1 MNHISFYYIISIL
14 DKRDRRMPSI
24 ALFRML
30 VPALGLAIMAAAPG
44 CAAVAFST
52 ASTVSMMSV
61 DAQTVFIGSVLYT
74 PMAAGSITAGEVIS
88 MNLPDNVPTV
98 NKNTSLVPLTTNLL
112 SQCNLFQ
119 DATTGFMDTGYKV
132 SNLSRTNPSGGANTS
147 GTITVS
153 LYPMDGSGPY
163 TVNTSTLTD
172 PKAKTGLDSG
182 GGLPPKGTWAVLL
195 SQLLGPA
202 GLSTTAPFSGFVRF
216 TCNFPDAA
224 GSAFM
229 GDNGFGGGYAVGFP
243 MTSDT
248 PTTH

>member
-1 MNHISFYYIISIL
+1 MT
-14 DKRDRRMPSI
+14 SI

-44 CAAVAFST
+44 FAAVSFGITST
-52 ASTVSMMSV
+52 ANMMNV
-61 DAQTVFIGSVLYT
+61 DAQISLIGHFLYT
-74 PMAAGSITAGEVIS
+74 PMAAGSITAGEVVS
-88 MNLPDNVPTV
+88 VNLPDNAPTV
-98 NKNTSLVPLTTNLL
+98 IINTSVVPSTTSLL
-112 SQCNLFQ
+112 SQYNVFK
-119 DATTGFMDTGYKV
+119 DATTGFMDTGYKI
-132 SNLSRTNPSGGANTS
+132 SNLSKTNPSGGANTS

-182 GGLPPKGTWAVLL
+182 GGLAPKGTWIVKL

-216 TCNFPDAA
+216 TCNFPIAE
-224 GSAFM
+224 GSVYMDDSGVAFQ
-229 GDNGFGGGYAVGFP
+229 